1 MSESKLKVVV
11 FGGTGAA
18 GGGIVRACLEAPEVA
33 EIIAPSR
40 RGLGLGEHA
49 ALTEVEIADFGDRS
63 ALAATLGPLVEYG
76 LDDLCY
82 TPDSMIA
89 DHEFGTALLAEDIV
103 CVEP

>member
-1 MSESKLKVVV
+1 MIDAPG
-11 FGGTGAA
+11 FC
-18 GGGIVRACLEAPEVA
+18 CLNFLPE
-33 EIIAPSR
+33 
-40 RGLGLGEHA
+40 L
-49 ALTEVEIADFGDRS
+49 
-63 ALAATLGPLVEYG
+63 TLGPLVEYG